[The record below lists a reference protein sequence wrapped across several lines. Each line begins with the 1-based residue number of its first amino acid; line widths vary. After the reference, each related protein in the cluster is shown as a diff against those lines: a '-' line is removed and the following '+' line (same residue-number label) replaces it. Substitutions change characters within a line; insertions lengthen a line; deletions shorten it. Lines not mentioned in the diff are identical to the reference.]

1 MVDGGRIVIT
11 FGAEERTDLRP
22 LASEVSRTVGARVE
36 ARQAGPREGARLVGG
51 IGMCGD
57 QLCCTRFPSHENPI
71 TLRMAKD
78 QDLPMN
84 PGRVTGLCG
93 RLRCC
98 LAFEHP
104 VYRSFRERA
113 PAVGRTVETPEGRGV
128 VRSYRVP
135 QDALVVRL
143 DDAERDVAGRRR
155 RRRRGQPAAEQAQQA
170 HGRLPLA
177 PARHQLLLRPRLPAR
192 RLERRGEAV
201 ALAGEGVR
209 DDRLAVRRRDAR
221 QQAAERVAEPL
232 LVQHVG
238 GQHEVERRRARAAR
252 RAGRARRR
260 PSSRRADR
268 RSGARCGRRCGRPP
282 ARRPSPARRRRPAAR
297 PPMAGRRRSRARARG
312 ARPGRRP
319 PGAASRAR
327 APTATGRPSRAGRCR
342 RRPAPRRAG
351 RRPSAARA
359 ATDRRPATSTS
370 RATSCRAAIAGTI
383 RLADQPAKEEL

>member
-1 MVDGGRIVIT
+1 MTIAVGVVFSQGGQLQLFDPGELDLAWNERVICQTTRGREYGRVVQPNHEVTTSEPLRKVVRRATPQDEQSRRRLREQADTALKRFRALVRERELPVKVYASEAMVDGGRIVIT

-143 DDAERDVAGRRR
+143 DDAERDV
-155 RRRRGQPAAEQAQQA
+155 QV
-170 HGRLPLA
+170 
-177 PARHQLLLRPRLPAR
+177 
-192 RLERRGEAV
+192 AV
-201 ALAGEGVR
+201 
-209 DDRLAVRRRDAR
+209 DDVS
-221 QQAAERVAEPL
+221 
-232 LVQHVG
+232 
-238 GQHEVERRRARAAR
+238 EV
-252 RAGRARRR
+252 
-260 PSSRRADR
+260 S
-268 RSGARCGRRCGRPP
+268 
-282 ARRPSPARRRRPAAR
+282 RPA
-297 PPMAGRRRSRARARG
+297 
-312 ARPGRRP
+312 
-319 PGAASRAR
+319 
-327 APTATGRPSRAGRCR
+327 
-342 RRPAPRRAG
+342 
-351 RRPSAARA
+351 
-359 ATDRRPATSTS
+359 
-370 RATSCRAAIAGTI
+370 
-383 RLADQPAKEEL
+383 